1 MGEHMGT
8 DSLLNEDQ
16 ELAAVKAATL
26 IESLPW
32 LKRHAGKVVVVKF
45 GGNAMVNDDLK
56 RAFAEDMVYLRYAG
70 LHPVVVHGGGPQISA
85 ALKEQG
91 IDSEFR
97 GGYRVTTTEAISVVR
112 DVLAGEVNREIVD
125 LVNEHG
131 AGLGVGVFGDGG
143 SMFAGQKRGVV
154 IDGEEFDLG
163 HVGDIT
169 EVDPTGVLAA
179 IEANRIPVVSSIAID
194 EAEPDQALNVNADAA
209 AAALAIALRAS
220 KLIMLTDVPGLYR
233 NWPDRDSIIDLIAVE
248 ELRELLPSLE
258 SGMIPKMTACLDA
271 VVGGVG
277 GATII
282 DGRIPHSILLEVFT
296 LRGAGTEVIPDPR
309 RRTENQH
316 AQAEVGRRADARRG
330 AGTDGSTMTTHTN
343 ERTTR

>member
-1 MGEHMGT
+1 MANGT
-8 DSLLNEDQ
+8 HVDNDGLLTEDQ

-32 LKRHAGKVVVVKF
+32 IKRYSGKVVVVKF

-85 ALKEQG
+85 ALEQQG
-91 IDSEFR
+91 IASEFR
-97 GGYRVTTTEAISVVR
+97 GGYRVTTTEAITVVR

-125 LVNEHG
+125 LLDEHG
-131 AGLGVGVFGDGG
+131 AGLGVGVSGDGG
-143 SMFAGQKRGVV
+143 SLFSGHKRGVV

-169 EVDPTGVLAA
+169 EVDPTEVLAA

-194 EAEPDQALNVNADAA
+194 ESDPEQALNVNADAA

-220 KLIMLTDVPGLYR
+220 KLMMLTDVPGLYR
-233 NWPDRDSIIDLIAVE
+233 NWPDRDSVIDLISVD

-271 VVGGVG
+271 VVAGVG

-296 LRGAGTEVIPDPR
+296 LRGAGTEVIPN
-309 RRTENQH
+309 E
-316 AQAEVGRRADARRG
+316 RRAPGHPAAADER
-330 AGTDGSTMTTHTN
+330 N
-343 ERTTR
+343 EA